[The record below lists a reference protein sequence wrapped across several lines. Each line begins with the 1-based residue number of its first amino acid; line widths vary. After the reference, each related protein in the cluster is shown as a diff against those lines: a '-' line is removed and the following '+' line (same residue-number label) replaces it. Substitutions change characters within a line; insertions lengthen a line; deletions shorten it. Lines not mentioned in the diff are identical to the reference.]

1 MVTLPIERED
11 DVVAA
16 RQRARSI
23 AGHVGFG
30 VQDQTRI
37 ATAVSEIARN
47 AFGYA
52 GSGKVEYGIDGGAE
66 TQELVVRVSDRGPGI
81 GDLPLILEG
90 RYQSPTGLGLG
101 ILGARR
107 LVDSFA
113 VATNPGQGTVVTLG
127 KLLPP
132 GRELLDGPKVKVL
145 IEAVAT
151 TRSGDANEA
160 LREQNGDLLRS
171 LSELAERE
179 EEAQRLNRELAETNR
194 GVVALYAELENQA
207 AQLREAG
214 TTLEFQVAARTA
226 ELAEANRRLVAEA
239 RERVRMEADL
249 RQSQKMEAVGQLT
262 GGIAHDFNNLLT
274 GIVGALDLMQS
285 RLARGQ
291 TGNLQ
296 RYMEA
301 AITSANR
308 AAALTHRLLA
318 FARRQPLDPRPTNA
332 NALITGMTDLL
343 RRTISEAIDLRIV
356 TADNLWLTL
365 CDPHQLENAVLNL
378 AINARDAMP
387 EGGTLTIEVRNGHL
401 PDDEGLAA
409 RQDGTD
415 YVCVC
420 VKDTG
425 TGMSP
430 DVQAK
435 AFDPFFTTKPFGQ
448 GTGLGLSMIYGFAR
462 QSEGHARI
470 ESELGQ
476 GTSITLYLPRHDG
489 DAERDVEDARAPEV
503 QRGAGEA
510 VLVVEDEKVVRDLIT
525 EALHD
530 LGYRAFEA
538 ADGPSGLALLQSHM
552 QIDLLVTDVGLP
564 GLNGRQLA
572 DHARTTRPDLK
583 VLFMTGYAENVA
595 SASGFLDAGM
605 ALITKPFTMD
615 TLMQR
620 VRAMIET
627 VAGLEAEYCLP
638 VEVGRPTV

>member
-1 MVTLPIERED
+1 MTLLIERED

-16 RQRARSI
+16 RQRARVI
-23 AGHVGFG
+23 AEHVGFG

-37 ATAVSEIARN
+37 ATAASEIARN

-52 GSGKVEYGIDGGAE
+52 GGGRVEYGIDQGAE
-66 TQELVVRVSDRGPGI
+66 GQEFIVRVSDRGPGI
-81 GDLPLILEG
+81 GDLPRILEG

-107 LVDSFA
+107 LVDRFEAAS
-113 VATNPGQGTVVTLG
+113 TPGLGTTVTLG
-127 KLLPP
+127 KRLPS
-132 GRELLDGPKVKVL
+132 GREPFDGPRVGAL
-145 IEAVAT
+145 GEAVAR
-151 TRSGDANEA
+151 TRSGKATDA

-171 LSELAERE
+171 LAELAERE

-214 TTLEFQVAARTA
+214 ATLEQQVAARTA
-226 ELAEANRRLVAEA
+226 ELAEANRRLLAEA
-239 RERVRMEADL
+239 RDRERMEADL

-274 GIVGALDLMQS
+274 GIVGALDLMRS
-285 RLARGQ
+285 RLAKGQ

-296 RYMEA
+296 RYMDA
-301 AITSANR
+301 ATSSAGR

-332 NALITGMTDLL
+332 TALLTGMTDLL

-356 TADNLWLTL
+356 TDDELWLTL

-387 EGGTLTIEVRNGHL
+387 DGGTLTIEARNGSL
-401 PDDEGLAA
+401 PDDIKPAPGAVEA
-409 RQDGTD
+409 D
-415 YVCVC
+415 YVRIRVT
-420 VKDTG
+420 DTG
-425 TGMSP
+425 TGMP
-430 DVQAK
+430 PEVKAR
-435 AFDPFFTTKPFGQ
+435 AFDPFFTTKPLGQ

-470 ESELGQ
+470 ESEVGR

-489 DAERDVEDARAPEV
+489 DAESA
-503 QRGAGEA
+503 AGEA
-510 VLVVEDEKVVRDLIT
+510 RTPDTKRGEGETVLVVEDETVVRELVA
-525 EALHD
+525 EALRD
-530 LGYRAFEA
+530 LGYRAIEA
-538 ADGPSGLALLQSHM
+538 VDGPSGLTVLRSHRR
-552 QIDLLVTDVGLP
+552 IDLLLTDVGLP

-572 DHARTTRPDLK
+572 DQARSMRCNLK
-583 VLFMTGYAENVA
+583 VLFMTGYAENAA
-595 SASGFLDAGM
+595 SASGFLEAGM
-605 ALITKPFTMD
+605 AMVTKPFAMD

-620 VRAMIET
+620 VRSMIDGT
-627 VAGLEAEYCLP
+627 G
-638 VEVGRPTV
+638 